1 MLSLLLKFGLALGVM
16 LKRMTKSKYILRY
29 RPCYTLCSNELTSK
43 QTVKE
48 NAAFATTMQR
58 KYASVQSIYTPKIN
72 FEKLFSSPLLFSSG
86 EPNCQRTYCFRNHST
101 KIISGV
107 CNLFAQLKNFLKIL
121 QTCTNQRSYTSFSI
135 YNVWGFVIPLTSL

>member
-29 RPCYTLCSNELTSK
+29 CPCYTLYFNELTSK

-48 NAAFATTMQR
+48 NAAFAITMQS

-72 FEKLFSSPLLFSSG
+72 FEKLFSLLCFSLQ
-86 EPNCQRTYCFRNHST
+86 ENHIVKELTAFATTVQR
-101 KIISGV
+101 
-107 CNLFAQLKNFLKIL
+107 
-121 QTCTNQRSYTSFSI
+121 
-135 YNVWGFVIPLTSL
+135 

>member
-29 RPCYTLCSNELTSK
+29 RPCYTLYFNELTSK

-48 NAAFATTMQR
+48 NAAFAITMQS
-58 KYASVQSIYTPKIN
+58 KYASVQANYTPKIN
-72 FEKLFSSPLLFSSG
+72 FEKLFFSSLHFSSG

-101 KIISGV
+101 KIISGL
-107 CNLFAQLKNFLKIL
+107 CNIFAQLKNFMKIL
-121 QTCTNQRSYTSFSI
+121 QTCTNQRNYTSFSI